1 MKYLLS
7 FMLGTVFGVAI
18 ALMFAPTSGTELRT
32 NLKAQVDTQSAKVQ
46 EQWQEKYSLLQSKI
60 DKMSGDLKALEEE
73 TKESESLA

>member
-46 EQWQEKYSLLQSKI
+46 EQWQEKFSLLQSKI

-73 TKESESLA
+73 TKESESLV